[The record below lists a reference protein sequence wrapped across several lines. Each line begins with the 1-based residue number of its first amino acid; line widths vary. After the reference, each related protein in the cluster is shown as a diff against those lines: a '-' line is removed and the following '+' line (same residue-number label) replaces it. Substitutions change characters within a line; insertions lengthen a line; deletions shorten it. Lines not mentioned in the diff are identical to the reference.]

1 MSAIWPSVQS
11 NTCKTHLATTSWYF
25 QPNSCPRRPTVQYL
39 RPGFNRRT
47 RRACGTTMRFW
58 WSYGG
63 GIPSKVFRRSMAALP
78 RAVLCGIIPRTV
90 RQNILDGA
98 RKWKG
103 PVGLHQCP
111 FSCFMAGCHKY
122 QNWRNISSPPRV
134 GLNRVCLRMK
144 AWYFTVSARQPS
156 STLSCRLCRNWIC
169 PGGRGLDRFDVRFAR
184 KNSPEMLRASHLTTT
199 IFWPLRSCLATVLA
213 RRPRRCPL
221 PSMMICEN
229 NS

>member
-1 MSAIWPSVQS
+1 MLAIWA
-11 NTCKTHLATTSWYF
+11 NTPKQNCRTHLATTSWYF

-47 RRACGTTMRFW
+47 RRACGTTMRFR

-78 RAVLCGIIPRTV
+78 RAVLCGIMPRTV

-103 PVGLHQCP
+103 PVGIASAPVLVLHDLMPQISKLEGYKLTTAGWVESSLLAHESLVLYYFHQLAIAHP
-111 FSCFMAGCHKY
+111 FSLSLL
-122 QNWRNISSPPRV
+122 RLDSSWGSV
-134 GLNRVCLRMK
+134 
-144 AWYFTVSARQPS
+144 
-156 STLSCRLCRNWIC
+156 
-169 PGGRGLDRFDVRFAR
+169 LDRLNVRFAR

-221 PSMMICEN
+221 PSMMVCEN
-229 NS
+229 ND